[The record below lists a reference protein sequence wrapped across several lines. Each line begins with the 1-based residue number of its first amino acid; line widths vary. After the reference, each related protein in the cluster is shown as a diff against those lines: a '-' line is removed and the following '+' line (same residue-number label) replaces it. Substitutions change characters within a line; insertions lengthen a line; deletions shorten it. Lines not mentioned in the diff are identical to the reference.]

1 MDLRTILLIG
11 HVMGV
16 ALGAGGATTSDFLF
30 LTILRN
36 GRIHQTEYR
45 LLSVASGIVIT
56 GLMLLT
62 ATGIGLIILS
72 GSFTHRFFAKMTIVL
87 IAALN
92 GGLMHAKLFPILR
105 QSAHKQQHFHLNGF
119 AKKLPRISIFGA
131 VSTVSWYSALILGL
145 WRSLTLSYPQIL
157 SGYAAI
163 LLLAMLGAIAS
174 THWLMRQNA
183 PNLRRTPKRDR
194 RRTVTSAS
202 SGQAVSHKNQPATSR

>member
-1 MDLRTILLIG
+1 MDLHTILLIG

-45 LLSVASGIVIT
+45 LLKTASAIVIA

-72 GSFTHRFFAKMTIVL
+72 GSVTHRFFAKITIVL

-92 GGLMHAKLFPILR
+92 GGLMHLKLFPVLR
-105 QSAHKQQHFHLNGF
+105 QSAHKQQLFHLNGF
-119 AKKLPRISIFGA
+119 AKKLPRISILGA
-131 VSTVSWYSALILGL
+131 ISAVSWYAALILGL
-145 WRSLTLSYPQIL
+145 WRSLRLSYPQIIV
-157 SGYAAI
+157 GYSAV
-163 LLLAMLGAIAS
+163 LLLAMLGAIVS
-174 THWLMRQNA
+174 THWLMHQTA
-183 PNLRRTPKRDR
+183 HNLCRPPKRDR
-194 RRTVTSAS
+194 RGKAPTSS
-202 SGQAVSHKNQPATSR
+202 RGQAVSPKKQPAASR